1 MSLDLGP
8 GKFFRAK
15 WWRWRAK
22 CTRQAAGRPSR
33 CFIVARRRSQ
43 SSEII
48 SFCRGRSSRRE
59 PRPTL
64 TANSNP
70 RAPGL
75 SESGRI
81 GTTSSPVIHRS
92 QSDRLSARVSVPPT
106 SKRHAVGFMSWTR
119 ILLSSI
125 APASWR
131 RKPSCRRSA
140 STSSTAVWLWWPA
153 FWGELLASLTT
164 RTASSLKC

>member
-8 GKFFRAK
+8 GKVFRAK
-15 WWRWRAK
+15 WWRWREK

-48 SFCRGRSSRRE
+48 SFCRGCSSRRE

-64 TANSNP
+64 
-70 RAPGL
+70 
-75 SESGRI
+75 
-81 GTTSSPVIHRS
+81 TSSPVIHRS
-92 QSDRLSARVSVPPT
+92 QSDRLSARVSVPQT

-164 RTASSLKC
+164 RTALSLKC